1 VNGKTTFRL
10 ERPWNPVEDLQEKEK
25 EKERNKLLEEINT
38 SLKAIE
44 TSLQRI
50 EKLFRATLSGAGTG
64 GSGAK

>member
-1 VNGKTTFRL
+1 MKGKTTFSL
-10 ERPWNPVEDLQEKEK
+10 ERPWNPVEDLQEKE
-25 EKERNKLLEEINT
+25 RSKLLEEINT

>member
-1 VNGKTTFRL
+1 MNGKTTFRL
-10 ERPWNPVEDLQEKEK
+10 ERPWNPVEDLQEKE
-25 EKERNKLLEEINT
+25 RSKLLEEINT